1 MAIYRIAGQMLQ
13 STLERDGN
21 NLAFSDT
28 VSTTSTLF
36 IDIANSRV
44 GINSNVANVALDVN
58 GNIAANNLAVTG
70 IVSAAGN
77 VYAGNISISNTTIT
91 PTGNLVI
98 FPGNEGVVIPAGN
111 TEQRPS
117 PAQTGTIRINTAL
130 QQVEAWDGNS
140 WVSGGGGGGGNV
152 TIVDQQI
159 TPDGSNVTYTLDQS
173 STDSGILVSINGVGQ
188 LPGSSYSVTG
198 NSITFAQIPE
208 TTDIIDIRFL
218 AYATNQNQILN
229 SSGNTKIQTN
239 DSTNITFTVGGTSA
253 GTITIDKLLD
263 ISPGNGLKLP
273 AYTVAQA
280 ANLANVSTGQVIYC
294 SDGDT
299 GNPCLAVYSG
309 GAFRRVSFG
318 ANNTTEQLSAF
329 LAVLKD
335 EVSRLRQLTAIA
347 V

>member
-1 MAIYRIAGQMLQ
+1 MSIYRIAGQMLQ

-21 NLAFSDT
+21 NLAFANT
-28 VSTTSTLF
+28 ASTTSTLF
-36 IDIANSRV
+36 IDVANSRV
-44 GINSNVANVALDVN
+44 GINSNVANVTLDVV
-58 GNIAANNLAVTG
+58 GNIAATNLATTG

-77 VYAGNISISNTTIT
+77 VYAGNILISNTTIT

-98 FPGNEGVVIPAGN
+98 FPGNEGIVIPAGN

-130 QQVEAWDGNS
+130 QQVEAWDGTS
-140 WVSGGGGGGGNV
+140 WITGGGGGGGNV
-152 TIVDQQI
+152 TIIDQQI
-159 TPDGSNVTYTLDQS
+159 TPDGSNVAYTLDQS
-173 STDSGILVSINGVGQ
+173 STNSSILVTINGVGQ
-188 LPGSSYSVTG
+188 LPGNSYSVSG
-198 NSITFAQIPE
+198 NTITFAQVPE

-239 DSTNITFTVGGTSA
+239 DSSNIVFTVAGLTSA
-253 GTITIDKLLD
+253 TITTTGIFD
-263 ISPGNGLKLP
+263 ISTGPGLKLP
-273 AYTVAQA
+273 SYTVAQA
-280 ANLANVSTGQVIYC
+280 ANISSPTTGQVIYV

-318 ANNTTEQLSAF
+318 ANIST
-329 LAVLKD
+329 
-335 EVSRLRQLTAIA
+335 
-347 V
+347 